1 MSSKSLKM
9 PENPPNCSFDLNL
22 NFTGFKNP
30 SEAFKQIGNMY
41 DKLME
46 IDRFVLYNV
55 LPSAK
60 IDYELIDI
68 GYGSLKSK
76 VAQVLRSIPDDV
88 IKDVLNPQK
97 LIGHTLVYIKHRIL
111 KAIENNE
118 VNSKETLG
126 KVTDDINKRIDKLE
140 IVNGIVFNI
149 NNYFV
154 LNSINDITIESRK
167 LKKQES
173 FEYIST
179 EGKSTIFNSPSPNMA
194 KILFEL
200 GDQKIEQSR
209 TETLKVKSLDLLSE
223 RAKWKLIRNGIQID
237 VSIRDQE
244 WLKLYHNR
252 AVTIQPNDYLKLDL
266 KISYQT
272 NGLSIKPLIHYDAL
286 KIYEVIPPDRI
297 EKDDQMDLFEIE

>member
-1 MSSKSLKM
+1 MSSNSLKM

-46 IDRFVLYNV
+46 VDRFVLYNV
-55 LPSAK
+55 LPSAR

-68 GYGSLKSK
+68 GYGSLTSK

-111 KAIENNE
+111 KSIENNE

-126 KVTDDINKRIDKLE
+126 KVTEDINKRIDKLE

-154 LNSINDITIESRK
+154 LNAINDITIESRK

-272 NGLSIKPLIHYDAL
+272 NGLSINPLIHYDAL
-286 KIYEVIPPDRI
+286 KIYEVIPPDRM
-297 EKDDQMDLFEIE
+297 EKDDQMNLFEIE